1 MKKTLAIAVAMLA
14 VMGTMASC
22 GDNANSNE
30 AYKDGSYRV
39 EAKDFDDHGWK
50 EYINVTV
57 KDGKIA
63 EVEFDALSQ
72 EDGHKK
78 TEDQEYKD
86 AYIGA
91 GFETYP
97 ADYTEKLEKGLVEK
111 QDASKVDTVAGA
123 THSSDFFKQM
133 MKELDKNMK
142 KGDTNTVIVAAASEE

>member
-1 MKKTLAIAVAMLA
+1 MKKTLAIAIAMLA

-22 GDNANSNE
+22 GGNADNE

-57 KDGKIA
+57 KDGKIS

-86 AYIGA
+86 AYTGA

-123 THSSDFFKQM
+123 TNSSNSFKQM
-133 MKELDKNMK
+133 MKELEKNMK
-142 KGDTNTVIVAAASEE
+142 KGDTNTVTVAVASEE